1 MNGRGNVIENE
12 IWVTYRVANS
22 QEALIVDDTTMHLRR
37 RRTNSKLSLVR
48 EWLLHLQRNALGLRD
63 LGDHVLLRLRGNR
76 DWSSILSLLLLG
88 WTRHHVW
95 CWAGR
100 RSWLARVVS
109 AEMNGGLRW
118 RAAGGNA
125 FHESQPIN
133 RLSGQ
138 W

>member
-1 MNGRGNVIENE
+1 MIEKG

-22 QEALIVDDTTMHLRR
+22 QEALIVDDTAVHLRR
-37 RRTNSKLSLVR
+37 RRTNGKLSLVR
-48 EWLLHLQRNALGLRD
+48 QWLLHLLQRNDLGLGD
-63 LGDHVLLRLRGNR
+63 SWDHVLLRLRGNR

-95 CWAGR
+95 CCAGR

-118 RAAGGNA
+118 RVAGGNA

-133 RLSGQ
+133 RLGGQ
-138 W
+138 